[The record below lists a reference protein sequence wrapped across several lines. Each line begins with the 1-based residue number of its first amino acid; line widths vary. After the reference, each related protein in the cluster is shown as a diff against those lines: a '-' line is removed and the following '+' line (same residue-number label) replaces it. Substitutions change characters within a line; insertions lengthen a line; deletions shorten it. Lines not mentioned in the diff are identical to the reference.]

1 MDSFVL
7 TTSLVNKYEYNEYE
21 NSEYVYNFDIELIP
35 LIHVH
40 NFRKIIIILGPP
52 LTFFS
57 STSAYFLNGNT

>member
-57 STSAYFLNGNT
+57 